1 MIEYYLDAVS
11 TYAQDIDRL
20 VWLVLIL
27 VGFWFFLV
35 VGIFFWLIFRF
46 RASKSPKAAYYTGS
60 ENEIKR
66 WISTAHVLVLICDI
80 FIIVGAIMVWYNI
93 KQNLP
98 PAERTVRVISQQ
110 WAWTFVHP
118 GADGQLDTADDIT
131 TIDDL
136 HIEKG
141 VTYHFKLESR
151 DVLHCFSVPVFRLK
165 QDAIPGREI
174 TGWFNAIKTGNYSIQ
189 CAEICGIGHGTMGA
203 RINIETLEKHQEW
216 IASMS
221 Q

>member
-20 VWLVLIL
+20 IWLILIL
-27 VGFWFFLV
+27 VGFWTILV
-35 VGIFFWLIFRF
+35 MGIFFWLILRF
-46 RASKSPKAAYYTGS
+46 RASRSPKAAYYSGG
-60 ENEIKR
+60 EKEMR
-66 WISTAHVLVLICDI
+66 WILAAPGLVLICDI
-80 FIIVGAIMVWYNI
+80 FIIVADYPVWHNV

-98 PAERTVRVISQQ
+98 PAERTIRVISQQ

-131 TIDDL
+131 TVDDL
-136 HIEKG
+136 YIEKD
-141 VTYHFKLESR
+141 VTYHYKLESR
-151 DVLHCFSVPVFRLK
+151 DVLHSFSVPVFRLK

-174 TGWFNAIKTGNYSIQ
+174 TGWFEAIKTGNYSIQ
-189 CAEICGIGHGTMGA
+189 CTEICGIGHGIMGA
-203 RINIETLEKHQEW
+203 RITIETPEKHKEW
-216 IASMS
+216 IARMS